1 MGVEGQI
8 MTTVQVGDAGEL
20 LIPSELCRAVGIE
33 EGSYVV
39 MERIGGGILVR
50 PAGDEPEE
58 YTSERKAEFLLNT
71 AVDSADY
78 AAAVRA
84 VRAMGLD
91 PERVQHAR
99 PAGA

>member
-1 MGVEGQI
+1 
-8 MTTVQVGDAGEL
+8 MTTVQVGDTGEL

-33 EGSYVV
+33 DGSYVV

-50 PAGDEPEE
+50 PAGGEAEE
-58 YTSERKAEFLLNT
+58 YTPERKAEFLLST